1 MSGWL
6 VNLLVLLGVLAIVVV
21 AGWFVLGQ
29 MNLTEP
35 VRKIVLIVFVIV
47 VAVIACIILLSL
59 PGGRLTRG
67 ESQFLA
73 IGAAMPSTPSIVRE
87 NC

>member
-6 VNLLVLLGVLAIVVV
+6 INLLVLLGVLAIVVV

-47 VAVIACIILLSL
+47 VAVIGCIILISL
-59 PGGRLTRG
+59 PGARLTRG
-67 ESQFLA
+67 ESQFPT
-73 IGAAMPSTPSIVRE
+73 IGAATPPTPNIMTSE
-87 NC
+87 N